1 MFLKLIIYLVNITAN
16 ITVAYKLNVLM
27 TTNED
32 FEDVTWVN
40 VSLDWNIWRQ
50 NNFVNAFKNVFYII

>member
-1 MFLKLIIYLVNITAN
+1 MFLKLVIYLVNITAN

-40 VSLDWNIWRQ
+40 VFAWIEIYGGQ
-50 NNFVNAFKNVFYII
+50 NNFCKCF